1 MIELI
6 VLIGLLVLAWFVVTS
21 IFAFVLNIFGFAVM
35 VLVWMF
41 IGWIAGQLLRGKS
54 YGPIYD
60 ALLGLGGG
68 IVGSI
73 VLGLVGISTSGAIG
87 TVVAG
92 VVGALIL
99 VAGVRLVKDKNFA
112 R

>member
-21 IFAFVLNIFGFAVM
+21 IFSLVVGIVAFAFSVLI
-35 VLVWMF
+35 WMF
-41 IGWIAGQLLRGKS
+41 IGWIAGKLLRGKS

-68 IVGSI
+68 IVGSF
-73 VLGLVGISTSGAIG
+73 VLGVLGISTGGLVMTI
-87 TVVAG
+87 VAG

-99 VAGVRLVKDKNFA
+99 VAGVRAIKDKNFA